1 MDVSTISR
9 EIPFLWKMLHKGAGA
24 YVEGK
29 EYFVPSQINIW
40 GVDHILSPEIV
51 YGFNLK
57 PGEKLE
63 WKRKWKFGIL

>member
-1 MDVSTISR
+1 
-9 EIPFLWKMLHKGAGA
+9 MLHKGAGA